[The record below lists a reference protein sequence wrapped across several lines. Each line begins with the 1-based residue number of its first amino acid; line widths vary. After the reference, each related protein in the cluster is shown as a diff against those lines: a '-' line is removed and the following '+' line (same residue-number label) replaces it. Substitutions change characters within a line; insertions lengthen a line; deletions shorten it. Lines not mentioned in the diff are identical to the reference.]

1 MTRKSTNYILLILL
15 FVLLGCAKKQNED
28 SIQTHGTPESI
39 STSSENFSYPITNTL
54 DTTSYPIVEELGNP
68 INSTQDTQAYPVD
81 YENYQTVIDIDDLSP
96 PKDAKPPEEGKASI
110 SGLLYQ
116 TQGSL
121 ILKNLD
127 FFLSPAVAR
136 EDQMVVSPIIT
147 YPNPTRGDVI
157 GKTDANGVFYI
168 NNIPPGEY
176 FLIIIFPDRTVVAKP
191 DQTSDVEFLISISE
205 ADQIPLG
212 VLFINN

>member
-1 MTRKSTNYILLILL
+1 MTRKLTIYILLILL
-15 FVLLGCAKKQNED
+15 FVLIGCAKKQND
-28 SIQTHGTPESI
+28 ASIQTQEAPESI
-39 STSSENFSYPITNTL
+39 STSSENYGYPITDTL
-54 DTTSYPIVEELGNP
+54 ETTTYPVVEELGNP
-68 INSTQDTQAYPVD
+68 TNTTQDAPAYPVD
-81 YENYQTVIDIDDLSP
+81 YEDYQTVIEIDDLEP
-96 PKDAKPPEEGKASI
+96 PKDAKPPKEGKASI

-116 TQGSL
+116 TQGSV

-191 DQTSDVEFLISISE
+191 DQTSDVEFLISLSE
-205 ADQIPLG
+205 DDQIPLG